1 MPKKLIKMGNK
12 KSNKNGR
19 EIKIVTDKP
28 TNTEYTFLYDGLAKL
43 SPTSN
48 RDDDLSKES
57 KKSDGYDIAY
67 SLRRHSDKLKR
78 TDNLRFKSS
87 KITKARSKQNHSP
100 VYE

>member
-1 MPKKLIKMGNK
+1 MGNK

-28 TNTEYTFLYDGLAKL
+28 TNTEYTFFYDGLAKL